1 MTLFPRPFHLGIV
14 RQGARPALIVRNCH
28 VRAAHHTGGDSPF
41 AAAHSENS
49 ESMPD
54 ERTPE
59 AVDEKRFS
67 G

>member
-14 RQGARPALIVRNCH
+14 RQGAGPALIVRNCH
-28 VRAAHHTGGDSPF
+28 VRAAHHTGGPSPF
-41 AAAHSENS
+41 AAGHSENS
-49 ESMPD
+49 ESMSA

-59 AVDEKRFS
+59 EVDEKLFS